1 VVDVECETAIIQVDV
16 EKIEA
21 VKEIVGTGDTKK

>member
-1 VVDVECETAIIQVDV
+1 VGVEFERAIIQVDV

-21 VKEIVGTGDTKK
+21 VKQFVGTGDNKK